1 MTSGVGGKQ
10 AASPLETIAASVGL
24 PLDEYRERR
33 LKQAVVYDQS
43 FGNWNVFRYVD
54 AARILNEPTVF
65 SSEGK
70 GSYAMALPS
79 IVGIDGGRH
88 RKLRGL
94 VVQAFTPRMVDQLV
108 PRIRTIAEEL
118 LQSAQARESFDVI
131 QDFAYPL
138 PIRIIAELLGI
149 PLQDQATFRRWS
161 ETLVA
166 GPRTDARRGRSFAEE
181 RTRTLVELN
190 DYLAGQLEARRRT
203 PGGDL
208 ISRLLAAEVDGERL
222 TETELLEFC
231 RLLLIAGYE
240 TTACQIG
247 IGALALA
254 EMPDVAAEL
263 RADPALVPS
272 AVEELVRC
280 FPSVAA
286 TVRVALADVELGGQK
301 IGNGQSLIVWAGS
314 ANYDDAVFAEPERFD
329 IRRSPNRHL
338 GFGLGPHFCLG
349 APLARLEVRLALEVL
364 LGHLARIERA
374 EGILEPMES
383 PFLLGVKNLIL
394 KV

>member
-1 MTSGVGGKQ
+1 MQWPCPASSESM
-10 AASPLETIAASVGL
+10 AAGTASCGAWSF
-24 PLDEYRERR
+24 RR
-33 LKQAVVYDQS
+33 LLRAWSISWFRVSVPSRKS
-43 FGNWNVFRYVD
+43 FC
-54 AARILNEPTVF
+54 
-65 SSEGK
+65 S
-70 GSYAMALPS
+70 
-79 IVGIDGGRH
+79 
-88 RKLRGL
+88 LRRR
-94 VVQAFTPRMVDQLV
+94 VRASTC
-108 PRIRTIAEEL
+108 
-118 LQSAQARESFDVI
+118 I

-280 FPSVAA
+280 FPSGRRHGEGGARRRRVGRSEDRQWAVSDRVGGLRKLRRRGLRRAGALRYPKVA
-286 TVRVALADVELGGQK
+286 
-301 IGNGQSLIVWAGS
+301 QSTPWLRTWTPLLPG
-314 ANYDDAVFAEPERFD
+314 
-329 IRRSPNRHL
+329 
-338 GFGLGPHFCLG
+338 G
-349 APLARLEVRLALEVL
+349 APCPPGGAPRARGLARTPGTNRT
-364 LGHLARIERA
+364 
-374 EGILEPMES
+374 S
-383 PFLLGVKNLIL
+383 
-394 KV
+394 